1 MMTNILPF
9 NTKTTLDLDPDEVL
23 ENLKGKLTGFIL
35 AGRGVDGEYFYSSTL
50 AHKPDSLWFAEK
62 FKIAILNGEG
72 DE

>member
-1 MMTNILPF
+1 MTNILPF

-50 AHKPDSLWFAEK
+50 SLKSDSLWFAEK
-62 FKIAILNGEG
+62 FKTAILNGEG
-72 DE
+72 ND